1 MTDEIKRLPL
11 ESNEEYAKFKKD
23 YEAYRAKSN
32 LINTMYE
39 EEARARNDKLIFI
52 MSKVDIWLLR
62 LILVLLLVLAAAQIY
77 ILW

>member
-1 MTDEIKRLPL
+1 MGKMQDKLPL
-11 ESNEEYAKFKKD
+11 ETQEE

-32 LINTMYE
+32 LINSMYE

-62 LILVLLLVLAAAQIY
+62 LILVLLLLLAVAQVY

>member
-1 MTDEIKRLPL
+1 MEKIQDRLPL
-11 ESNEEYAKFKKD
+11 ETQEE

-32 LINTMYE
+32 LINSMYE

-62 LILVLLLVLAAAQIY
+62 LILVLLLLLAVAQVY